1 MKIRRTTATP
11 INFPLEAPY
20 VRGFGELPGSTQTI
34 VVALLT
40 RYGEQGSPL
49 ARP

>member
-1 MKIRRTTATP
+1 MKFRRTTATP
-11 INFPLEAPY
+11 INFLLEALY

-40 RYGEQGSPL
+40 RYGARGSPL
-49 ARP
+49 ARA